1 MTRSIAEFSKLA
13 LVLILIGCMSA
24 YAQNANDAVRLG
36 MPGLGANA
44 RALGMG
50 NSYIGL
56 SDDASAAYFNP
67 AGFGLIKRMEFS
79 GGLQYTNFSNN
90 TTFMNQATD
99 YSNSSTTLDRLSFAF
114 PFPTMRGSLVFGLS
128 YHESKDLTG
137 AVKFDGFNSG
147 NNSLVQSL
155 LEQPYPSDIPYQL
168 YLASANDITLING
181 NLNQSGS
188 IINTGAIHNWTF
200 SGAIEAYKNLFL
212 GLNLNI
218 LSGSFKSD
226 NDYFEDDTQN
236 RYGRVDPTDTLHSDF
251 MTFNLRRILDW
262 DLSGWDVKVGLLYQF
277 NDMAR
282 FGLTVQFPKS
292 FDVKEKFTVNGSSYF
307 SNDVVSLNSSDYSD
321 QVEYSI
327 ITPYELGMGFSYN
340 VRGLILSA
348 QGTLMDYSQMKFED
362 ISGLGTTN
370 VEDINTN
377 IKDQLAAVFNY
388 NFGFEYTFP
397 RIGVRLR
404 GGYMVQ
410 PSPYKGD
417 PTEFDHK
424 YFTGGI
430 GFLVDETMGLDLAFA
445 HGWWKDFGDN
455 YDVNVSRTYQD
466 VSVNKLIL
474 TATYRF

>member
-13 LVLILIGCMSA
+13 LVLILIGCMSS

-36 MPGLGANA
+36 LPGLGANA

-79 GGLQYTNFSNN
+79 GGLQYTNFGNN

-277 NDMAR
+277 NNMAR

-307 SNDVVSLNSSDYSD
+307 SNDVIDLNSSDYSD
-321 QVEYSI
+321 QVEYNI

-340 VRGLILSA
+340 IRGLILSA

-417 PTEFDHK
+417 PTEYDHK
-424 YFTGGI
+424 YVTGGM

-455 YDVNVSRTYQD
+455 YDSDVSRTYQD

>member
-1 MTRSIAEFSKLA
+1 MTRAIADFSKLTF
-13 LVLILIGCMSA
+13 VLILIGCVSA

-79 GGLQYTNFSNN
+79 GGLQYTKFGNN
-90 TTFMNQATD
+90 TTFMNQGTD
-99 YSNSSTTLDRLSFAF
+99 YSNSSTTLDRLSFVF

-137 AVKFDGFNSG
+137 AMKFDGFNSG

-168 YLASANDITLING
+168 YLASASDRTLING

-188 IINTGAIHNWTF
+188 IINTGAIRNWTF

-212 GLNLNI
+212 GINLNI

-226 NDYFEDDTQN
+226 NDYFEDDTKDI
-236 RYGRVDPTDTLHSDF
+236 YGRVDPTDSLHSDF

-292 FDVKEKFTVNGSSYF
+292 FDIKEKFTVNGSSYF
-307 SNDVVSLNSSDYSD
+307 SNDVISLNSSDYSD
-321 QVEYSI
+321 QVEYYI
-327 ITPYELGMGFSYN
+327 MTPYELGMGFSYN
-340 VRGLILSA
+340 IRGLILSA

-388 NFGFEYTFP
+388 NFGLEYTFP
-397 RIGVRLR
+397 QIGIRLR
-404 GGYMVQ
+404 GGYIVQ

-417 PTEFDHK
+417 PSEYDHK
-424 YFTGGI
+424 YLTGGI
-430 GFLVDETMGLDLAFA
+430 GFLVDETMGLDLAYA
-445 HGWWKDFGDN
+445 YGWWKDFGDN
-455 YDVNVSRTYQD
+455 YDTNVSRTYQD
-466 VSVNKLIL
+466 VNVNKLIL